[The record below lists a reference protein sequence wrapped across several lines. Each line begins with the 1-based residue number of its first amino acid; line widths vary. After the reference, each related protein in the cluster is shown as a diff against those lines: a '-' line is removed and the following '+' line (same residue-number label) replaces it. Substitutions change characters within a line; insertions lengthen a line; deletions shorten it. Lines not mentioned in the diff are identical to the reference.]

1 VQAVFRVRAKVL
13 SYTYIFHNMEAKTKE
28 MAGLAG
34 NLRTVPLSD
43 LLQLI
48 STSGKTG
55 MLSVKREEQKREIY
69 FAKGNIV
76 HASSSGSEEELLG
89 NIILNRKSIEK
100 SDLERALSLQKV
112 TRKKLGTVLS
122 EMGLISREELVE
134 FLRFQIEEIVY
145 RLFGWKAGD
154 FVFYE
159 GKMSSTDRS
168 SVQLNT
174 MNVIMEGTR
183 RIDEWIHIQETLPAD
198 DVRIRVVKNPKMKSS
213 KVTMKVEELQVLSLV
228 DGERTVPDLLQ
239 VSPLS
244 EFNTRKA
251 LYNLINSGLIEAGE
265 KVVARRQK
273 VEEEKLIFGMTVKLY
288 SQSYLR
294 VERMAS
300 AKLGE
305 GARKIL
311 KRCLDRQKALNP
323 LLSKLES
330 PQNFLDF
337 RHLERSLERV
347 PDSIRFHQVMV
358 GLNDLLLEFLKA
370 MSRTLG
376 SNLTRQVISEI
387 KREVAQVVAERR
399 SIAKQY
405 DLEGELLKTLKKSEP
420 CC

>member
-1 VQAVFRVRAKVL
+1 MRPKVCAHL
-13 SYTYIFHNMEAKTKE
+13 TVLVSTPSSTMEAKVKE
-28 MAGLAG
+28 AGLAG
-34 NLRTVPLSD
+34 SLGTVPLSD

-55 MLSVKREEQKREIY
+55 MLSVTREGQTREI
-69 FAKGNIV
+69 FFVKGNIM

-89 NIILNRKSIEK
+89 NIILNRKRIHK

-112 TRKKLGTVLS
+112 TRKKLGTILS
-122 EMGLISREELVE
+122 EMGLISRDELVE

-145 RLFGWKAGD
+145 RLFGWHSGE
-154 FVFYE
+154 FTFYE
-159 GKMSSTDRS
+159 GKMPAADRNT
-168 SVQLNT
+168 VQLST

-198 DVRIRVVKNPKMKSS
+198 NVRLRVVKNPKMKSS

-228 DGERTVPDLLQ
+228 DGERTIPDFLQ

-265 KVVARRQK
+265 ETIAKKQK
-273 VEEEKLIFGMTVKLY
+273 LDEEKLLLAMIVRLY
-288 SQSYLR
+288 SQSFQR

-300 AKLGE
+300 GKLGQ
-305 GARKIL
+305 GAKTIL
-311 KRCLDRQKALNP
+311 KRCLDRQKGLNP
-323 LLSKLES
+323 LLAKLES

-337 RHLERSLERV
+337 RHLESSLERI
-347 PDSIRFHQVMV
+347 PEPIRLHKLTV
-358 GLNDLLLEFLKA
+358 GLNDLLLEFLGA
-370 MSRTLG
+370 ISSSLG
-376 SNLTRQVISEI
+376 TNISRQVVSDI

-399 SIAKQY
+399 SLAKEY
-405 DLEGELLKTLKKSEP
+405 DLEEEILKTLKQSEL
-420 CC
+420 CG

>member
-1 VQAVFRVRAKVL
+1 MEVRA
-13 SYTYIFHNMEAKTKE
+13 KE
-28 MAGLAG
+28 MAGLSG

-55 MLSVKREEQKREIY
+55 MLAVSREEQKREI
-69 FAKGNIV
+69 FFVKGNIV
-76 HASSSGSEEELLG
+76 HASASGSEEELLG

-112 TRKKLGTVLS
+112 TRKKLGTILS

-145 RLFGWKAGD
+145 RLFGWTTGE
-154 FVFYE
+154 FIFYD
-159 GKMSSTDRS
+159 GKMPATDGS

-244 EFNTRKA
+244 EFSTRKA

-273 VEEEKLIFGMTVKLY
+273 AEEEKLVFEMMVRLY

-294 VERMAS
+294 VERMTS

-305 GARKIL
+305 GAKRIL
-311 KRCLDRQKALNP
+311 KRCLDRQIALNP
-323 LLSKLES
+323 LLSRLQS

-337 RHLERSLERV
+337 RQLEASLERIPESV
-347 PDSIRFHQVMV
+347 RFHQVMT
-358 GLNDLLLEFLKA
+358 GLNDLLLEFLRA
-370 MSRTLG
+370 ISQTLG
-376 SNLTRQVISEI
+376 SNLSRQVVSEI
-387 KREVAQVVAERR
+387 KRELAQVVAERR
-399 SIAKQY
+399 SMAKEY
-405 DLEGELLKTLKKSEP
+405 DLEGELLKTLKQSEL
-420 CC
+420 CG

>member
-1 VQAVFRVRAKVL
+1 VHASWRAGEGL
-13 SYTYIFHNMEAKTKE
+13 RLQLRNPNMEVKTKE
-28 MAGLAG
+28 TAGLAG

-55 MLSVKREEQKREIY
+55 MLSVSREEQKREIY
-69 FAKGNIV
+69 FIKGNIV

-112 TRKKLGTVLS
+112 TRKKLGTILS
-122 EMGLISREELVE
+122 EMGLISREELME

-145 RLFGWKAGD
+145 RLFSWTVGD

-159 GKMSSTDRS
+159 GKMAATDRS

-228 DGERTVPDLLQ
+228 DGERTVPDFLQ

-244 EFNTRKA
+244 EFSTRKA
-251 LYNLINSGLIEAGE
+251 LYNLINSGLIEGGE
-265 KVVARRQK
+265 KAVTKRHEA
-273 VEEEKLIFGMTVKLY
+273 EEEKLLFAMIVKLY

-294 VERMAS
+294 VERVAS

-311 KRCLDRQKALNP
+311 KRCLDRQIALNP
-323 LLSKLES
+323 LLAKLAS
-330 PQNFLDF
+330 PTNFLDF
-337 RHLERSLERV
+337 RQLESSLERI
-347 PDSIRFHQVMV
+347 PDSVRFHRVMA

-370 MSRTLG
+370 VCRTLG
-376 SNLTRQVISEI
+376 SNLSRQVISEI
-387 KREVAQVVAERR
+387 KREAAQVVAERR
-399 SIAKQY
+399 SMAKEY
-405 DLEGELLKTLKKSEP
+405 DLEGELLKTLKQSEP
-420 CC
+420 CG

>member
-1 VQAVFRVRAKVL
+1 
-13 SYTYIFHNMEAKTKE
+13 MEVITKE
-28 MAGLAG
+28 TAGLSG
-34 NLRTVPLSD
+34 NFRTVPLSD

-55 MLSVKREEQKREIY
+55 MLSVTREEQRREIY
-69 FAKGNIV
+69 FIKGNIV

-89 NIILNRKSIEK
+89 SIILNRKSIEK
-100 SDLERALSLQKV
+100 SDLERALSLQKI
-112 TRKKLGTVLS
+112 TRKKLGTILS
-122 EMGLISREELVE
+122 EMGLISREELLE
-134 FLRFQIEEIVY
+134 FLRFQLEEIVY
-145 RLFGWKAGD
+145 RLFGWNVGE

-159 GKMSSTDRS
+159 GKTPGEDRG

-228 DGERTVPDLLQ
+228 DGERAVPDLLQ

-244 EFNTRKA
+244 EFSTRKA

-265 KVVARRQK
+265 KVVAKKQK
-273 VEEEKLIFGMTVKLY
+273 VEEEKLLFGMIIKLY
-288 SQSYLR
+288 SQSFLR

-305 GARKIL
+305 GAKKIL
-311 KRCLDRQKALNP
+311 KRCLDKQITLNP
-323 LLSKLES
+323 LLTKLES

-337 RHLERSLERV
+337 RHLEGSLDKI
-347 PDSIRFHQVMV
+347 PDPVRFHQVMA
-358 GLNDLLLEFLKA
+358 GLNDLLLEFVRA
-370 MSRTLG
+370 ISRSLG
-376 SNLTRQVISEI
+376 TNLTRQLVSEI
-387 KREVAQVVAERR
+387 KKEVAQVVAERR
-399 SIAKQY
+399 SMAKEY
-405 DLEGELLKTLKKSEP
+405 DLEGELLKTLKQSEL
-420 CC
+420 